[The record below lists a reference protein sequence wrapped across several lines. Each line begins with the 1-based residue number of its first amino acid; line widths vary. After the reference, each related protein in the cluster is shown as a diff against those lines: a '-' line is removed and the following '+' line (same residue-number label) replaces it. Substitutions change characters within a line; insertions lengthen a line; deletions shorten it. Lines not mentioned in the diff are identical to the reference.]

1 MTPIRVLIVDDQH
14 LVRDGIASLLALQ
27 QGIAAVVGTAENG
40 RVAVSVVK
48 EQAPDVVLMDIR
60 MPVMDG
66 ITAVEEIR
74 R

>member
-27 QGIAAVVGTAENG
+27 QGIAMVGTAENG

>member
-1 MTPIRVLIVDDQH
+1 MMTPIRVLIVDDQH

-27 QGIAAVVGTAENG
+27 QGIAMVGTAENG